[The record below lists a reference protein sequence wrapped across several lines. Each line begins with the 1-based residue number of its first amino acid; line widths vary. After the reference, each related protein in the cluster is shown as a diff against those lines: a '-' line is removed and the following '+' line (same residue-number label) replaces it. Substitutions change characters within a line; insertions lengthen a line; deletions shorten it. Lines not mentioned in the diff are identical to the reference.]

1 VRYITRAPRYEA
13 VLYDGDNVRGK
24 AGTQKV
30 RRNKPVRPTQEE
42 LKQMM
47 QDDLAVLEREHQ
59 KRLDEDNW

>member
-1 VRYITRAPRYEA
+1 